1 MKIGTVRMVVGL
13 LLAGALTASAVAE
26 EKIGVVN
33 GQDTVKQFYKTQAA
47 TESLRKLDE
56 ELRDAQRRMVAKL
69 TELDDEVKKA
79 IAEANDKALSEE
91 ARARKRAAAEDKL
104 ADLKEYEITVR
115 KSDMDN
121 RKKMEEQNGLM
132 LKPIIQ
138 EVRQAVADTAKE
150 MGLTLVLD
158 GSETGLGAVIYF
170 ENRLDITDAVLKRLN
185 KNAPPPAPA
194 KTEAEK
200 PADPKQAVK

>member
-1 MKIGTVRMVVGL
+1 MKIGTIRVVVGL
-13 LLAGALTASAVAE
+13 LLAGALSASAVAE

-56 ELRDAQRRMVAKL
+56 ELRDAQRRMVTKL
-69 TELDDEVKKA
+69 TELDDEVKKS

-91 ARARKRAAAEDKL
+91 ARTRKRATAEDKL

-115 KSDMDN
+115 KSDLDN
-121 RKKMEEQNGLM
+121 RKKMEEQNALM

-170 ENRLDITDAVLKRLN
+170 ETRLDITEAVLKRLN
-185 KNAPPPAPA
+185 KNAPPTAPA
-194 KTEAEK
+194 KTETEK

>member
-91 ARARKRAAAEDKL
+91 ARARKRTAAEEKV
-104 ADLKEYEITVR
+104 ADLKEYEVQVR

-121 RKKMEEQNGLM
+121 RKKLEEQHALM
-132 LKPIIQ
+132 FKPIFQ
-138 EVRQAVADTAKE
+138 EVRQVVAEVSKE
-150 MGLTLVLD
+150 MGMTLVLD
-158 GSETGLGAVIYF
+158 ASETGPVLYF
-170 ENRLDITDAVLKRLN
+170 ENRLDMTDAVLKRLN
-185 KNAPPPAPA
+185 KDAPAAPA

-200 PADPKQAVK
+200 PADPKQATK